1 MIILNCR
8 YFTWFNMDN
17 KTDIFEDLEVTAD
30 ILIELNNTVLKNGC
44 IYQSIIQLWE
54 TSLMKDV
61 RNLTKKEVLDDVTKA
76 IRHK

>member
-1 MIILNCR
+1 MTTLNYR

-17 KTDIFEDLEVTAD
+17 KTDIFEGLEVTED

-44 IYQSIIQLWE
+44 IYQSIIQLWQ

-61 RNLTKKEVLDDVTKA
+61 RNLTKREVLDDVTKA